1 VVGAPAITVNVG
13 NQGDGKGTVLWWGHF
28 DPEYSRN
35 RILRQVLANFGWSV
49 RDFHPRSSALG
60 DLEATLRGIETPALV
75 WVPCFRQ
82 RDLAAASRFCRRWGV
97 PLLADPLISAFDK
110 QVFERGK
117 FSADSFR
124 GQWLRR
130 KESALLAR
138 ADCLLADTWS
148 HAEFFRDAL
157 AVPGDRIFVV
167 PVGAEEGLFRP
178 VSFSPRKPEVPL
190 EILFFGSFIPL
201 QGPQFIVEAARLY
214 RGPAVRWRLI
224 GEGPLLAEC
233 KNRASGLSQVSFE
246 PWVPYAELPQR
257 IASAD
262 ILLGVFG
269 TTPKAGRV
277 IPNKVYQA
285 AACARPLVTMGAP
298 AYPEALLGATDS
310 GFSWVPAGDPAALA
324 AAVAVLAADRDG
336 LPSRGAAA
344 RASYEAYLS
353 VAHIRRQLAAALAS
367 LGFTDSKQRRS

>member
-1 VVGAPAITVNVG
+1 MSTRTQMPVLSPIVLYWGR
-13 NQGDGKGTVLWWGHF
+13 GDP
-28 DPEYSRN
+28 DYSRN
-35 RILRQVLANFGWSV
+35 RILRQVLADLGWQIDVFRPLLS
-49 RDFHPRSSALG
+49 PIAQ
-60 DLEATLRGIETPALV
+60 LEAVFRRGAKPDLV

-82 RDLAAASRFCRRWGV
+82 RDLAAASRFCRRWGI
-97 PLLADPLISAFDK
+97 PLLADPLISAYDK

-178 VSFSPRKPEVPL
+178 FPFSPRKPEVPL

-214 RGPAVRWRLI
+214 QGPAVRWRLI

-269 TTPKAGRV
+269 TTPKTGRV

-298 AYPEALLGATDS
+298 AYPEALLGAADS
-310 GFSWVPAGDPAALA
+310 GFCWVPAGNPAALA

-336 LPSRGAAA
+336 LPSRGGAA

-367 LGFTDSKQRRS
+367 LGFTNSEQRRS